1 MTSLAEKEIQGRKRF
16 GFGANWSNYLKLVD
30 ETRIREA
37 EASLRDMLG
46 IESMADQR
54 FLDVGSGSG
63 LFSLAAR
70 HLGAQAYSFDFDP
83 KSVACTE
90 GLRQRF
96 FRDDEAWNVRQGS
109 VLDREYLSNLGQ
121 FDYVY
126 SWGVLHHTGAM
137 WQALENVVTLVKPG
151 GKLFIAIYNDQGW
164 LSHYW
169 KWVKR
174 VYNFGVLGRVV
185 AVLAH
190 APYLLG
196 VRWAVRKIKGGV
208 RVDRG
213 MSLWYDMLDWLGGYP
228 FETAK
233 PSEITDF
240 FKAAGFSVGAT
251 KTCGRRHGCNE
262 FVFQKHGWVDR

>member
-1 MTSLAEKEIQGRKRF
+1 MTPAEAEIQGRQRF
-16 GFGANWSNYLKLVD
+16 GFGANWSNYLKVVD
-30 ETRIREA
+30 EERISGA
-37 EASLRDMLG
+37 EASLRHMFG
-46 IESMADQR
+46 IDTMVGQG
-54 FLDVGSGSG
+54 FLDIGSGSG
-63 LFSLAAR
+63 LFSLTAR
-70 HLGAQAYSFDFDP
+70 RLGAQVYSFDFDP

-96 FRDDEAWNVRQGS
+96 FRDDEAWNVQQGS
-109 VLDREYLSNLGQ
+109 VLDREYLHHLGQ

-137 WQALENVVTLVKPG
+137 WQALGNVVPLVKPG

-169 KWVKR
+169 RWVKR
-174 VYNFGVLGRVV
+174 IYNSGALGQAA
-185 AVLAH
+185 AVLVH

-196 VRWAVRKIKGGV
+196 ARWAVRMITGSR

-228 FETAK
+228 FETAE

-240 FKAAGFSVGAT
+240 FVAHGFSVDVT

-262 FVFQKHGWVDR
+262 FVFQKR

>member
-1 MTSLAEKEIQGRKRF
+1 MLIAAEAEIRKGQRF
-16 GFGANWSNYLKLVD
+16 GFGANWSSYLKLVD

-46 IESMADQR
+46 IETMGGQR

-70 HLGAQAYSFDFDP
+70 YLGAQAYSFDFDS

-96 FRDDEAWNVRQGS
+96 FPNDDAWNVQQGS

-174 VYNFGVLGRVV
+174 GYNSGVLGRVV

-196 VRWAVRKIKGGV
+196 VRLAVRVIRGSM

-228 FETAK
+228 FETAT

-240 FKAAGFSVGAT
+240 FAARGFSVNVT

-262 FVFQKHGWVDR
+262 FVFQKL

>member
-1 MTSLAEKEIQGRKRF
+1 MNTPAEVEIRGHQRF

-30 ETRIREA
+30 ETRIYEA
-37 EASLRDMLG
+37 EESLKTMLG
-46 IESMADQR
+46 LESMEGQR

-63 LFSLAAR
+63 LFSLAACR
-70 HLGAQAYSFDFDP
+70 LGAQVFSFDFDSQ
-83 KSVACTE
+83 SVACTKD
-90 GLRQRF
+90 LRQRF
-96 FRDDEAWNVRQGS
+96 YGNEGSWIVQQGS
-109 VLDREYLSNLGQ
+109 VLDCKYLQTLGQ

-137 WQALENVVTLVKPG
+137 WQALENVVELVKPG

-169 KWVKR
+169 KWVKQL
-174 VYNFGVLGRVV
+174 YNSGTLGRVM
-185 AVLAH
+185 AVMVH

-196 VRWAVRKIKGGV
+196 VRWVIRLIKGRL

-213 MSLWYDMLDWLGGYP
+213 MSLRYDMLDWLGGYP
-228 FETAK
+228 FETAT
-233 PSEITDF
+233 PIEVADF
-240 FKAAGFSVGAT
+240 FGAKGFSLGML

-262 FVFQKHGWVDR
+262 FVFQKL